1 MADIEK
7 FVYYSNGSKK
17 VLKPT
22 DRIVITAGGLAF
34 EGSTSNDFETELA
47 VVDPTADRTITFP
60 NATGNV
66 LIDSQDLLLND
77 NIKIKLG
84 TGNDL
89 EIFHDGTTSG
99 QCSSQGTDRGK

>member
-22 DRIVITAGGLAF
+22 DRIVVGSGGLAL
-34 EGSTSNDFETELA
+34 EGETSNDYETELA

-60 NATGNV
+60 NATGNRCEH
-66 LIDSQDLLLND
+66 SFRASAATKELLQLL
-77 NIKIKLG
+77 IKIREVNPVL
-84 TGNDL
+84 L
-89 EIFHDGTTSG
+89 
-99 QCSSQGTDRGK
+99 